1 MCGVAE
7 VERRI
12 DPSIHLGPAP
22 GLVERGHQRVA
33 VCIWL
38 ANNRRPAIRPIG
50 LGERRRIQRRG
61 KPPSRWGWRR
71 SSLPRPVQAVKF
83 HPAGKEIL
91 RLGDGRFRRVR
102 ERNVLFIRLL
112 CATDSERQE
121 RDDYEQ
127 NEELAEAQ
135 VQVISW
141 THEMYSH
148 VPLEYGNQGPPD

>member
-22 GLVERGHQRVA
+22 GLVERGHQRIA

-38 ANNRRPAIRPIG
+38 ANNRRSAIRPIG
-50 LGERRRIQRRG
+50 IGERRRIQRRG
-61 KPPSRWGWRR
+61 KSPSRWGWRR
-71 SSLPRPVQAVKF
+71 SSRARPVPAVKF
-83 HPAGKEIL
+83 RPAGKEIF

-102 ERNVLFIRLL
+102 RWSVLFIRLL
-112 CATDSERQE
+112 CVTDPERQE

-127 NEELAEAQ
+127 SEESAEAQ

-141 THEMYSH
+141 THEMCSH
-148 VPLEYGNQGPPD
+148 APLKYG